1 MSVTH
6 KPDGRTVF
14 SDDHEYTSVIWA
26 LSDGADVPFSD
37 YFDTDRL
44 YGVKLDKAGHA
55 RLRTIAAIY
64 IQPHLR
70 HVYLEKIDRTLYWGH
85 SALDTAETLVR
96 ILDLSVVDMRTDLKP
111 DHVRWTSLLQEHG
124 AEAFASIASL
134 RKHFPDLLKEEGV
147 RIAEI
152 LRTRG
157 ASLQESKK
165 RGSCKCGDGMYN
177 LGTGALY
184 TVMAPLLNAAI
195 AELTGTWPEREP
207 KPGDGFRL
215 TFVGT
220 RLVDVEPQWID
231 LSFNEEGVWLKRE

>member
-1 MSVTH
+1 MSVIY
-6 KPDGRTVF
+6 KPDGKPSF

-37 YFDTDRL
+37 YFDDDRL
-44 YGVKLDKAGHA
+44 YGVKLDKAGYA
-55 RLRTIAAIY
+55 RLRAIAAIY
-64 IQPHLR
+64 IQPHLKQ
-70 HVYLEKIDRTLYWGH
+70 VYLEKIDRTLYWGY
-85 SALDTAETLVR
+85 STLDTAETLVR
-96 ILDLSVVDMRTDLKP
+96 ILDLSVVDMRTNLAP
-111 DHVRWTSLLQEHG
+111 DHVQWTSLCKEHG
-124 AEAFASIASL
+124 AEAFASISTL
-134 RKHFPDLLKEEGV
+134 RKNFPVLLKEEGC

-152 LRTRG
+152 LRDRG

-165 RGSCKCGDGMYN
+165 RGSCRRGDGMYD

-184 TVMAPLLNAAI
+184 TVIAPLLNAAI

-220 RLVDVEPQWID
+220 KLVDVEPQWID
-231 LSFNEEGVWLKRE
+231 LSFNEEGVWLKT